1 MFCAYCG
8 KDIGDNDM
16 FCSNCGKPTAYYNST
31 HTKTATAQQREKGEY
46 QYSEAA
52 QSYTQPVMG
61 SDETVEQL
69 VGVKT
74 EYYMPKFLDM
84 QYNSKK
90 VSWNWCSFLVPVYW
104 LLYRK
109 MYMYAGI
116 YLILSFVLSFMGGL
130 GIAMQILMG
139 LFGNYIY
146 MTNIYS
152 LAAQAKVLQAAEK
165 EKFITKK
172 GGVSKTA
179 VIVWMA
185 IGVAVG
191 LLVSTFIY
199 TILLYGN

>member
-8 KDIGDNDM
+8 KDIGDKDM
-16 FCSNCGKPTAYYNST
+16 FCNNCGKPTVYYSST
-31 HTKTATAQQREKGEY
+31 HSATATAQQRENGEY
-46 QYSEAA
+46 QRSTVGFE
-52 QSYTQPVMG
+52 TQPAYDH
-61 SDETVEQL
+61 DELVEQL

-84 QYNSKK
+84 QYNNKK
-90 VSWNWCSFLVPVYW
+90 ASWNWCSFFVPVYW

-130 GIAMQILMG
+130 GIVMQIVLG

-152 LAAQAKVLQAAEK
+152 LASQARALTEADKK
-165 EKFITKK
+165 SFIAKK

-179 VIVWMA
+179 VIIWLA
-185 IGVAVG
+185 IGIAIG

-199 TILLYGN
+199 AIFIYGN